1 MTNFE
6 VLLKLILKVRVTL
19 DDKFLVNNFSTM
31 KAYVLKYNCDI
42 IFVLYII
49 EGGMGG
55 TVV

>member
-49 EGGMGG
+49 EGG
-55 TVV
+55 VVV